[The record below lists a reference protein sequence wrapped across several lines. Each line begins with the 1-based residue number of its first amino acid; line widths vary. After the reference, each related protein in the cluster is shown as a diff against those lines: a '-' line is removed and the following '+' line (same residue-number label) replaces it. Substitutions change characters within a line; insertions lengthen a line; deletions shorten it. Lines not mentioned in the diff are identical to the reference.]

1 MDKKDFKEKFKA
13 GMDKVVASSKKA
25 FAKTESAVRKLS
37 DQSVIRIEISQFES
51 KKKDEIKKLG
61 QLALDKFINDDT
73 AKLSAS
79 EEEVVKIIEN
89 VKNYNKEIQ
98 TRQEKLK
105 DLGEEPENAE
115 KTPEKPT
122 EEKESSETSENKSE

>member
-1 MDKKDFKEKFKA
+1 MDKNDFKEKFKA

-79 EEEVVKIIEN
+79 EEEVVKIIET

-105 DLGEEPENAE
+105 ALGEEPESAE
-115 KTPEKPT
+115 KPA
-122 EEKESSETSENKSE
+122 EEATTAKTSENSETKTE